1 MSSDTGWNA
10 STLRGTD
17 GDGEGLVKPGGATIR
32 QTVELDVRY
41 DSESG
46 SAEQLGEGRQRRN
59 GQEGW

>member
-1 MSSDTGWNA
+1 MSSEDAGWNA

-17 GDGEGLVKPGGATIR
+17 GDGEGLVKATIR

-46 SAEQLGEGRQRRN
+46 SAEQIAEGGRRSRN